1 MLANSTTSALTG
13 QKVILTGA
21 SSGIGQAIAQKLLG
35 VGAKVALL
43 SRQAPSLAEAN
54 HPQALAVA
62 IDLADVTKVRAQIL
76 ATVAELGGVDILI
89 NNAGSAYIGE
99 LATIELH
106 QWQQLFDLNVTS
118 VLQCIQG
125 VLPAMRQQQKG
136 TILNVASVAAKQG
149 FPNWG
154 AYCAT
159 KFALLGMGQ
168 SLAAEERPHGI
179 NVITICPGSVDTPLW
194 DKLGDQVPPNFNR
207 AAMLR
212 PETVADSVMHLLQLP
227 ADGTVSEYT
236 LLPSQGVF

>member
-159 KFALLGMGQ
+159 KFAL
-168 SLAAEERPHGI
+168 
-179 NVITICPGSVDTPLW
+179 
-194 DKLGDQVPPNFNR
+194 
-207 AAMLR
+207 
-212 PETVADSVMHLLQLP
+212 
-227 ADGTVSEYT
+227 
-236 LLPSQGVF
+236 

>member
-1 MLANSTTSALTG
+1 MSKNSSPSVLNG
-13 QKVILTGA
+13 KKVILTGA
-21 SSGIGQAIAQKLLG
+21 SSGIGQAIAQRLLDA
-35 VGAKVALL
+35 GAKVALL
-43 SRQAPSLAEAN
+43 SRQAQSLALASD
-54 HPQALAVA
+54 PQALAVP
-62 IDLADVTKVRAQIL
+62 IDLAAVTTVRQQIL
-76 ATVAELGGVDILI
+76 TTVAELGGVDILI
-89 NNAGSAYIGE
+89 NNAGIAHIGE
-99 LATIELH
+99 LASVELN
-106 QWQQLFDLNVTS
+106 QWQGLFDLNVTS

-136 TILNVASVAAKQG
+136 TILNIGSVASKQG

-159 KFALLGMGQ
+159 KFALLGMSQ
-168 SLAAEERPHGI
+168 ALTAEERTHGI
-179 NVITICPGSVDTPLW
+179 NVMTICPGSVDTPLW

>member
-1 MLANSTTSALTG
+1 MSENSSLSVLTE

-21 SSGIGQAIAQKLLG
+21 SSGIGQAIAQSLLDR
-35 VGAKVALL
+35 GAKVALL
-43 SRQAPSLAEAN
+43 SRQAQDLAIAS
-54 HPQALAVA
+54 HPQALAVS
-62 IDLADVTKVRAQIL
+62 IDLADVTNVRHQIL
-76 ATVAELGGVDILI
+76 KTVAELGGVDILI
-89 NNAGSAYIGE
+89 NNAGTAHIGE
-99 LATIELH
+99 LATMDLTA
-106 QWQQLFDLNVTS
+106 WQQLFDLNVTS

-136 TILNVASVAAKQG
+136 TILNIGSVAAKQG

-159 KFALLGMGQ
+159 KFALLGMSQ
-168 SLAAEERPHGI
+168 ALTAEERPHGI
-179 NVITICPGSVDTPLW
+179 NVMTICPGSVDTPLW

-212 PETVADSVMHLLQLP
+212 PETVAECVIHLLQLP
-227 ADGTVSEYT
+227 TDATVSEYT

>member
-1 MLANSTTSALTG
+1 
-13 QKVILTGA
+13 
-21 SSGIGQAIAQKLLG
+21 
-35 VGAKVALL
+35 
-43 SRQAPSLAEAN
+43 
-54 HPQALAVA
+54 
-62 IDLADVTKVRAQIL
+62 
-76 ATVAELGGVDILI
+76 
-89 NNAGSAYIGE
+89 
-99 LATIELH
+99 
-106 QWQQLFDLNVTS
+106 
-118 VLQCIQG
+118 
-125 VLPAMRQQQKG
+125 MRQQQKG

-227 ADGTVSEYT
+227 ADGAVSEYT